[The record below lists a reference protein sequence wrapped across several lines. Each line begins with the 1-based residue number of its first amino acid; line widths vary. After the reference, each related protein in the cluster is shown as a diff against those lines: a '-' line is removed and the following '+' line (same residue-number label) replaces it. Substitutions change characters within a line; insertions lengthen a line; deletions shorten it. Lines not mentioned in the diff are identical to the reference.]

1 MNRRNLIRRFLEFLK
16 EMGREKQ
23 LAKINFVV
31 LTSTDAARIVPRNKN
46 CWWTVESIF
55 SMVSVWYFLT
65 VSYEPQLE
73 EDFNLYV
80 VEYTTSST
88 LLIK

>member
-1 MNRRNLIRRFLEFLK
+1 MNRRNLIRRFLRFSR

-31 LTSTDAARIVPRNKN
+31 LMSTDAARIVPRNEN
-46 CWWTVESIF
+46 RRWTVESIF
-55 SMVSVWYFLT
+55 SWSVWYFLT
-65 VSYEPQLE
+65 VLYEPQLA

-80 VEYTTSST
+80 VEYTKSST

>member
-1 MNRRNLIRRFLEFLK
+1 
-16 EMGREKQ
+16 MGREKQ

-31 LTSTDAARIVPRNKN
+31 LTSTDAARIVPRNEN
-46 CWWTVESIF
+46 RRWTVESIF
-55 SMVSVWYFLT
+55 SMIWSVWYFLT
-65 VSYEPQLE
+65 VSYKPQLA

-80 VEYTTSST
+80 VEYTTLST